1 MLKLNLTQF
10 NLIMLNCKILY
21 YSIIFDICQV
31 DSDYQ
36 LNLYI
41 ESLYYNIS
49 LLKRN

>member
-36 LNLYI
+36 MLIII
-41 ESLYYNIS
+41 EKLI
-49 LLKRN
+49 L